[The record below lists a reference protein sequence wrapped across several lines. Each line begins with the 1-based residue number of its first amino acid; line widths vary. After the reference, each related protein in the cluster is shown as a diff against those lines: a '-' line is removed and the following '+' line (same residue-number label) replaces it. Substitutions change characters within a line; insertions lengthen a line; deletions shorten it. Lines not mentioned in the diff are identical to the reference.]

1 MHLLTLKPCQLR
13 HLSPRAAGLSH
24 MARCLEV
31 ATRGPLAPTSPRVR
45 GEVDLR
51 AEPWRSEANR
61 VRGLV
66 HKLRFAATPPHP
78 DSFAALGNRPLPP
91 RGARGS
97 KRRGLAAAARSLRCH
112 PGRAASAARPGTH
125 VPLSRLFFS
134 CRGTWIP
141 ALALRARP
149 G

>member
-1 MHLLTLKPCQLR
+1 
-13 HLSPRAAGLSH
+13 
-24 MARCLEV
+24 
-31 ATRGPLAPTSPRVR
+31 RVR
-45 GEVDLR
+45 APHPPPRGGARWVCGGGPGEEK
-51 AEPWRSEANR
+51 AGGWGA
-61 VRGLV
+61 LV
-66 HKLRFAATPPHP
+66 PKLRFAATPPHP
-78 DSFAALGNRPLPP
+78 DSFAALGIRPLP
-91 RGARGS
+91 ARGERWS
-97 KRRGLAAAARSLRCH
+97 KRRGLASEARSLRRHPGRAAEARSLGCH